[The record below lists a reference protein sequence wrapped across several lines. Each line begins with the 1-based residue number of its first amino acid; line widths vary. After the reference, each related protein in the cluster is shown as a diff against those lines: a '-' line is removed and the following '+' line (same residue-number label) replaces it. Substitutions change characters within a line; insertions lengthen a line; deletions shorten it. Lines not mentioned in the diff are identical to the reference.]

1 MLWILRLAPFILRAF
16 PHVVDTVK
24 YVEAIERAESG
35 EVKKALAKKFLQEK
49 LSCPFHNMREK
60 DWDNLLG
67 GLVDIAVA
75 LLNTF
80 GWKLGK
86 R

>member
-1 MLWILRLAPFILRAF
+1 MLSLLKFIPFLLRAF
-16 PHVVDTVK
+16 PVVVDVVRG
-24 YVEAIERAESG
+24 VEAINRAQSG
-35 EVKKALAKKFLQEK
+35 EVKKAIAKRLLQEK
-49 LSCPFHNMREK
+49 LSSPFPRMAEK

-80 GWKLGK
+80 GGWKLD
-86 R
+86 